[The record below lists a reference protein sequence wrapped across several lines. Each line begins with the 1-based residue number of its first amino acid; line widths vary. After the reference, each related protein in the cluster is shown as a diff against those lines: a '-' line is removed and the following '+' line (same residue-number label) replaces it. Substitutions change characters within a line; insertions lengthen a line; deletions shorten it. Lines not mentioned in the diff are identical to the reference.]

1 MFKTKAFALRKVRL
15 STQPHG
21 AWNVRY
27 VGDSDVFTLQYVNQF
42 DGQRKKGNW
51 QLLAKKWGR
60 KRCYLNP
67 RKGTEFQAIRHGDYI
82 QLRIPG
88 KRKGFR
94 AKTRIN
100 GYYLSSRGMGK
111 SVKVRK
117 QPTDW
122 IFIEANDD
130 GSSSSDSESTSGE
143 VDEFQQEFG
152 RQSQDFEV

>member
-1 MFKTKAFALRKVRL
+1 MKRFALCLSMVLATAVSSERILKPNVDYLVQNADPGHRENMYMMFKTKAFALRKVRL

-82 QLRIPG
+82 QLANANISAP
-88 KRKGFR
+88 KP
-94 AKTRIN
+94 ASTATTCP
-100 GYYLSSRGMGK
+100 L
-111 SVKVRK
+111 VAWEKV
-117 QPTDW
+117 
-122 IFIEANDD
+122 
-130 GSSSSDSESTSGE
+130 
-143 VDEFQQEFG
+143 
-152 RQSQDFEV
+152 